1 MNQEFLQELQRF
13 YSRLETRSGELF
25 HALFHR
31 VFQLELGWYSGH
43 YQKNQQGSWIYEFYP
58 VPVIEVKGFCDI
70 EVQPDHVFVTT
81 KLKRSAVL
89 NQSFDKFVAYS
100 FEAYGV
106 EDYLADFYHS
116 GKTIAELKEK
126 IRNCQEQEIGF
137 TFEFPFDVEGG
148 RMYEFVKLLRREG
161 FYY

>member
-43 YQKNQQGSWIYEFYP
+43 YQKNKQGSWIYEIYP

-70 EVQPDHVFVTT
+70 ENIEDI
-81 KLKRSAVL
+81 KLKDTS
-89 NQSFDKFVAYS
+89 
-100 FEAYGV
+100 
-106 EDYLADFYHS
+106 
-116 GKTIAELKEK
+116 
-126 IRNCQEQEIGF
+126 
-137 TFEFPFDVEGG
+137 
-148 RMYEFVKLLRREG
+148 MYEFLRTRNIQAK
-161 FYY
+161 FRNRNKK